1 MKKYIKKKSGPKLGF
16 RTADFFRGSK
26 FSGGGKPPSAKF
38 NPSRFKI
45 QHKG

>member
-1 MKKYIKKKSGPKLGF
+1 MVKTYIKKKEESKLGF
-16 RTADFFRGSK
+16 RTSDYFKGKTFKGNA
-26 FSGGGKPPSAKF
+26 KPPKF